1 MGMNYYVVGITPT
14 VRKPIHIGKS
24 SMGWKFLFHRVD
36 AWENYIDDKPLNTA
50 KQWYT
55 FLRENEKFIFVLNEE
70 DEVIDVEWL
79 IDFIEKKQS
88 IENPEEFVYSD
99 NIDGYRFTGDE
110 FS

>member
-1 MGMNYYVVGITPT
+1 MGMNYYVVSRTPT
-14 VRKPIHIGKS
+14 TRNAIHIGKS

-36 AWENYIDDKPLNTA
+36 AWDNYIDDKPLNTA

-70 DEVIDVEWL
+70 DEDVDVEWL

-88 IENPEEFVYSD
+88 INNPEEFKYSD
-99 NIDGYRFTGDE
+99 NIDGYRFTSDE